1 MLRANFLSYPLKLFN
16 SRQGEGL
23 KRKRSIPLKRILAA
37 ARRWRWRLH
46 LRIKDRPLRPSHP
59 FTLIRY
65 EELDPSAQRPRLAH
79 PSCAGGGKVVRYF
92 LWPDDLRLYF
102 VIAGVL
108 GALPCFFS
116 PEGGFWC
123 CFFLLFIAVF
133 FIPWLL
139 YHPCCRFSDHQRVL
153 SCLRELPEQVGGIPM
168 ATLFDPS
175 RCFGSQPNA
184 RMSGLLNLRLF
195 VPRLFKPRDTR
206 LADPRLSARSRLVVL
221 GIADFFSDK
230 SGGDRHCQ
238 RSVSRWWIYWIGFS
252 WTGYLL
258 FLIDYFLLP
267 NDRNTV
273 LGFAILWSVLS
284 TFFIYRQ
291 ACIWLHLGQ
300 LEQAEYWREETNGLL
315 SRVRVQFDDC
325 GMRLHFPKLDPLVVQ
340 GANLLPA
347 VVIAILTLLATL
359 SSGKSKTDE
368 TPCDPCQQYLV
379 SHQMQAADDLGG

>member
-1 MLRANFLSYPLKLFN
+1 
-16 SRQGEGL
+16 
-23 KRKRSIPLKRILAA
+23 
-37 ARRWRWRLH
+37 
-46 LRIKDRPLRPSHP
+46 
-59 FTLIRY
+59 
-65 EELDPSAQRPRLAH
+65 
-79 PSCAGGGKVVRYF
+79 
-92 LWPDDLRLYF
+92 
-102 VIAGVL
+102 
-108 GALPCFFS
+108 
-116 PEGGFWC
+116 
-123 CFFLLFIAVF
+123 
-133 FIPWLL
+133 
-139 YHPCCRFSDHQRVL
+139 
-153 SCLRELPEQVGGIPM
+153 M